1 MSILPTEQDA
11 PLLDHRVKYAI
22 GGQTHYVGIVVG
34 AFWILPKT
42 KQELLYAVRVDI
54 KGGGATVFTV
64 HPENLESIERH
75 KIAPGAK
82 PVPAGLRD
90 PVELSADA
98 KAAGYTGNM
107 CASCFSFRLKPS
119 GTCTVC
125 EDCGSTTGCS

>member
-1 MSILPTEQDA
+1 MSILPPEQDA
-11 PLLDHRVKYAI
+11 PLLDHRVKFVSA
-22 GGQTHYVGIVVG
+22 GQTHYTGTVVG
-34 AFWILPKT
+34 AFWVLPKT
-42 KQELLYAVRVDI
+42 KQELRYAVRVNLE
-54 KGGGATVFTV
+54 GGGATVFNEL
-64 HPENLESIERH
+64 PENLESIERH

-82 PVPAGLRD
+82 PVPAGLRN